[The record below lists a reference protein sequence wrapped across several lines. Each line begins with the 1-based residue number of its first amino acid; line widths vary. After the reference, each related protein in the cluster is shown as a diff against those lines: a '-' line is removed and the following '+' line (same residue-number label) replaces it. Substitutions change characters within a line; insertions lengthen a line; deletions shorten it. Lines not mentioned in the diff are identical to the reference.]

1 MRRFAWIPLALCAC
15 TADDVAL
22 DEPAPAPV
30 VTPDAAAPPPDA
42 APPDA
47 APLPAWLVGRAAP
60 GEHTSCGDPGATPI
74 LPDERPAAARVAD
87 PDEEDGSIDRTEVD
101 APGDSLRLGRP
112 SVAKLDLITLTNVAC
127 LLDSDG
133 DGWTDGPCNERRTL
147 VVERIRA
154 VDEQEDIG
162 DDELYLVADDTRH
175 PHGDMD
181 GYWNL
186 NDGETVALER
196 VIATRTRGKAKT
208 PLALA
213 RVEGWEDDF
222 EIVGDWSVDDH
233 LFAFDVD
240 LDAHDPGVAFTVRKT
255 EADWDY
261 EITLR
266 VDSTRFSDPTPLEDA
281 DGDHDGISE
290 SREHRVAA
298 ELGGLADP
306 ERADIFVELDW
317 MRGHAL
323 RTEGKR
329 QVVTQYR
336 RHGMALHIFRDDE
349 LAVDSC
355 LTVPEAKTLY
365 ADSFDHK
372 EYGAFRYAI
381 IGEELWN
388 ARSGVAWG
396 DWFFVDDSTWW
407 INGWILPQAATFI
420 HELGHTVSLTK
431 DKYERI
437 DSVAW
442 LTYDSAMNYL
452 FQATK
457 VDYSS
462 DGFGGESND
471 HDDWAAVEPA
481 YGIRF
486 SFALVKSTETG
497 SCR

>member
-1 MRRFAWIPLALCAC
+1 
-15 TADDVAL
+15 
-22 DEPAPAPV
+22 
-30 VTPDAAAPPPDA
+30 
-42 APPDA
+42 
-47 APLPAWLVGRAAP
+47 
-60 GEHTSCGDPGATPI
+60 
-74 LPDERPAAARVAD
+74 
-87 PDEEDGSIDRTEVD
+87 
-101 APGDSLRLGRP
+101 
-112 SVAKLDLITLTNVAC
+112 
-127 LLDSDG
+127 
-133 DGWTDGPCNERRTL
+133 
-147 VVERIRA
+147 
-154 VDEQEDIG
+154 
-162 DDELYLVADDTRH
+162 
-175 PHGDMD
+175 
-181 GYWNL
+181 
-186 NDGETVALER
+186 
-196 VIATRTRGKAKT
+196 
-208 PLALA
+208 
-213 RVEGWEDDF
+213 
-222 EIVGDWSVDDH
+222 
-233 LFAFDVD
+233 
-240 LDAHDPGVAFTVRKT
+240 
-255 EADWDY
+255 
-261 EITLR
+261 
-266 VDSTRFSDPTPLEDA
+266 
-281 DGDHDGISE
+281 
-290 SREHRVAA
+290 
-298 ELGGLADP
+298 
-306 ERADIFVELDW
+306 

-365 ADSFDHK
+365 ADRFDHK

-471 HDDWAAVEPA
+471 HDDWAEVEPA